1 MQQEARIKMTRRLAE
16 LGILVP
22 FILVWLLVLPAAC
35 ASTPATVNAPP
46 AASPAPG
53 APAAASPPELVPVRY
68 GYAATSLVFI
78 TMKVAVEQGFYRQY
92 GLAMEP
98 VLTAP
103 NVTAPAQL
111 SGELEYTASYPGS
124 IRSASQGSPF
134 RIVSTSVDAPLFMLV
149 GRPEIGT
156 VAELRGKAVGV
167 TTRGGVL
174 DKVTRDLLGR
184 EGVDASSDVTI
195 LATGGQVTLL
205 LEALVSGRVQGAVL
219 SPPWFV
225 RARDQGMR
233 MLVRAPEV
241 LREPQAGLVVTEE
254 RLLRQRDQVR
264 QVVQA
269 EIEAGRFIHQNR
281 ERTVAIS
288 RDWLEISQQEAEE
301 SYDFTLPA
309 IVRDGHINVEGLERF
324 VATEKEEGTVPPD
337 FQIEGILDT
346 TLVPEALRA
355 LQQR

>member
-1 MQQEARIKMTRRLAE
+1 MIHQLARSGILRLA
-16 LGILVP
+16 LVSW
-22 FILVWLLVLPAAC
+22 WLLLLAAC
-35 ASTPATVNAPP
+35 APPATVNAPP
-46 AASPAPG
+46 AVSPAP
-53 APAAASPPELVPVRY
+53 AVPVVASPPALVPLRY

-111 SGELEYTASYPGS
+111 AGELEYTASYPGS
-124 IRSASQGSPF
+124 IRSASQGSAF

-156 VAELRGKAVGV
+156 VADLRGKAVGV
-167 TTRGGVL
+167 TTRGGSL

-184 EGVDASSDVTI
+184 EGVDANSDVTI

-205 LEALVSGRVQGAVL
+205 LEGLVSGRVQGAVL

-225 RARDQGMR
+225 RAREQGMR

-241 LREPQAGLVVTEE
+241 LREPQAGLVVTDE

-281 ERTVAIS
+281 AGTVAIA
-288 RDWLEISQQEAEE
+288 RAWLEVSQQEAEE
-301 SYDFTLPA
+301 SYDFVLPA
-309 IVRDGHINVEGLERF
+309 IVRDGHINREGLERF

-337 FQIEGILDT
+337 FQIERILDT
-346 TLVPEALRA
+346 TIVPEALRA